1 MAAAGLF
8 NKPFFISVEEL
19 LRIECIET
27 FDELCE
33 FYMSEKNTGIDA
45 RLMMIL
51 SNTYMCYDQK
61 RHTRVQIVDFWKSVD
76 QLGLHYMYVQNG
88 VLIYKQP
95 WVQNNCSAWLNKK
108 LDFHQEMISFENHD
122 VLFMENQCFPWS
134 TVVEASDQAQD
145 WISQEMV
152 KPHVR
157 VMKEKLNFTDVQIVN
172 GLQILRERDE
182 EITFMGLLNTLV
194 PTENALLNVYVG
206 TGKFAFSADIK
217 LVLRHCY
224 AKYHREPTQEEF
236 ELEWNR
242 IKEHLMEQVDLE
254 KTRANRTEEEK
265 MRAEEE
271 KMRAEE
277 EKMRAEEEKMRAEEE
292 KLEALN
298 REAMLEEEKR
308 RAEEEKM
315 RAEEE
320 KMRAEEEKMRA
331 EEEKMRAEEEK
342 LEALNREAMLKEEK
356 MRAEEEKMR
365 AEEEKMRAEEEKLV
379 VLRDYNNAIEVRNEA
394 VDEIIQGLN
403 REEVLKKEKDDE
415 RAKAEAERAKA
426 EAERA
431 KAEAERAKAE
441 TERANAKAERAKAEM
456 LEKQL
461 AKMTALFEKE
471 KKQLLLQIQQMTGCV
486 RA

>member
-1 MAAAGLF
+1 MVWRLQQFSLIYDCLICIQNYTSNRIKMAAAGLF
-8 NKPFFISVEEL
+8 NKPFFISLEEL
-19 LRIECIET
+19 LPIDCIET

-45 RLMMIL
+45 RLMIILCNMIIL
-51 SNTYMCYDQK
+51 SNTYMSYDQK
-61 RHTRVQIVDFWKSVD
+61 RNTRVQIVDFWKSVD
-76 QLGLHYMYVQNG
+76 QLGLHYMFVQKG

-95 WVQNNCSAWLNKK
+95 WVQNNCSARF
-108 LDFHQEMISFENHD
+108 DFHQEMISFENHD
-122 VLFMENQCFPWS
+122 ALFMENQCFPWN

-194 PTENALLNVYVG
+194 PMENALLNVYIG

-224 AKYHREPTQEEF
+224 AKYHSEPTQEEF

-277 EKMRAEEEKMRAEEE
+277 EK
-292 KLEALN
+292 LEALN
-298 REAMLEEEKR
+298 REA
-308 RAEEEKM
+308 
-315 RAEEE
+315 
-320 KMRAEEEKMRA
+320 
-331 EEEKMRAEEEK
+331 
-342 LEALNREAMLKEEK
+342 
-356 MRAEEEKMR
+356 
-365 AEEEKMRAEEEKLV
+365 
-379 VLRDYNNAIEVRNEA
+379 I
-394 VDEIIQGLN
+394 
-403 REEVLKKEKDDE
+403 LKKEKDDE
-415 RAKAEAERAKA
+415 RAKAEA
-426 EAERA
+426 
-431 KAEAERAKAE
+431 
-441 TERANAKAERAKAEM
+441 ERANAKAERAKAEM

-471 KKQLLLQIQQMTGCV
+471 KV
-486 RA
+486 